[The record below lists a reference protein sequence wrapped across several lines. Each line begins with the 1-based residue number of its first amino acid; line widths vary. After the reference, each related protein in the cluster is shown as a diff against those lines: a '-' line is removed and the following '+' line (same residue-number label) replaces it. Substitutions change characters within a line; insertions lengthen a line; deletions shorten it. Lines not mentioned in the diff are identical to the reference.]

1 MTIRHAELR
10 WQQEKRS
17 RVRTL
22 YAARS
27 GMILRVSEVSDVGT
41 LLSHAQMHRVK
52 PFFPKPRSLP
62 RVNDRR
68 VGSST

>member
-27 GMILRVSEVSDVGT
+27 GMILRVSEYPMSELYCPMRRCTVS
-41 LLSHAQMHRVK
+41 SRSFRSRVACH
-52 PFFPKPRSLP
+52 
-62 RVNDRR
+62 V
-68 VGSST
+68 